1 MENIVITSNVLLWVV
16 VFIQMGFLYFL
27 AKMVAEFLNRIRL
40 TNKGVTLNSLRV
52 GSKAPQFRE
61 KDQYGTTIKLSEHN
75 GTTLLLFA
83 QESCGTCKS
92 LIPELGLIK
101 KLNDSIR
108 ILVISKQP
116 FNNTLQIPENVHY
129 IHSAVVF
136 ENYLISKVPTVM
148 LVDNDLTIIS
158 INDILTID
166 DLKKVINGEVL
177 IAT

>member
-1 MENIVITSNVLLWVV
+1 MIITSNVLLWVV
-16 VFIQMGFLYFL
+16 VFIQMGFLYYL

-40 TNKGVTLNSLRV
+40 TNRGVTLNSLRV

-61 KDQYGTTIKLSEHN
+61 KDQYGNTIKLSEHN
-75 GTTLLLFA
+75 GTTLLVFA
-83 QESCGTCKS
+83 QESCGTCKRI
-92 LIPELGLIK
+92 IPELGLIR
-101 KLNDSIR
+101 KLKDNIR

-116 FNNTLQIPENVHY
+116 LNSTLQIPENVHY

-148 LVDNDLTIIS
+148 LVDNDSTLIS

-166 DLKKVINGEVL
+166 DLKKVINGEFL
-177 IAT
+177 MAT